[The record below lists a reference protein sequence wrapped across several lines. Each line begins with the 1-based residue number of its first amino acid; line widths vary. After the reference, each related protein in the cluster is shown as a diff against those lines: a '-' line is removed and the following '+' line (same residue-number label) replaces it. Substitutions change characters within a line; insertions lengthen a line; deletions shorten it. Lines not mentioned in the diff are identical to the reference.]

1 MISNNLTSYKI
12 SSSSFIF
19 FFLVETQC
27 AQVVSSEK
35 LDWDTAMILGEGS
48 LLPVTTKVEAE
59 GSLETGAW
67 EQSKQYSKT
76 LFQKQNPN

>member
-1 MISNNLTSYKI
+1 
-12 SSSSFIF
+12 
-19 FFLVETQC
+19 VETQC